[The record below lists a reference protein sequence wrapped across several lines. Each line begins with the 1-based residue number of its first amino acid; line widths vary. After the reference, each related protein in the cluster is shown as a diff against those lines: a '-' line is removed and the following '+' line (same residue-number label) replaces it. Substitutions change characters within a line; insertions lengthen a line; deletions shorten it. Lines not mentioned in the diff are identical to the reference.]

1 MRSVSVVLALVAGT
15 TADERFAQLE
25 AQLAAVNS
33 RLTALEAENQALKGQ
48 LEHVHATRAVS
59 PLGHTSVDWGRQLSH
74 DTSDTTTCCR
84 WTPTGSCTSV
94 SRQCTEVHEYL
105 EGKTAT
111 HVFANAEH
119 ANCLGS
125 DQTVWAASFNG
136 HLGNVTLS
144 TNGNVVT
151 AVRTPLLVTHNQN
164 CGTVD
169 PTLTL
174 QMDTTVAGTLT
185 VVGTMTT
192 MGAVTNQG
200 TLTIEGA
207 VTITLRL
214 LDASGSNTAENTDAP
229 ASDVIRLDHS
239 LALVM
244 KLTSGRAVTIKS
256 AAHGTYWWCNPD
268 GSEYPGA
275 ITNGDPHA
283 RPIGENYRT
292 FFRLSPTNGGVVIMC
307 NANYWTKALHYTG
320 SALGVTE
327 ISSSNTMNTWERW
340 AIWEPTF
347 LTDGTTPWPYPGAV
361 TIFHPHHQ
369 QYIRF
374 AHGEYVGGHDGKP
387 DTADFAF
394 YIDYI
399 DEWDGYGVS

>member
-1 MRSVSVVLALVAGT
+1 MMRSVSVVLALVAGT

-25 AQLAAVNS
+25 AQLAAVHS

-59 PLGHTSVDWGRQLSH
+59 PLGHTSVDSGRQLSH

-105 EGKTAT
+105 EDKTAT

-185 VVGTMTT
+185 VGSTNI
-192 MGAVTNQG
+192 GSAVATAQ
-200 TLTIEGA
+200 TDI
-207 VTITLRL
+207 
-214 LDASGSNTAENTDAP
+214 SSNTASISTNTANIATSTASISTNTANIATNTASISTNTANIATNTASIATLTSALHPATCVRMLTCDGGCDGYVHVYKSASIGVWDTVSEQSSKYDTGSTVLDTCYPAGFRGIQVKGPHTDSWIGSIEFSVDGGSTWMYPWCITGCIGAAAIPMDPDDDSDDDTSATDNTDGQRVIVDLSDT
-229 ASDVIRLDHS
+229 ASS
-239 LALVM
+239 
-244 KLTSGRAVTIKS
+244 S
-256 AAHGTYWWCNPD
+256 AGGGTYCL
-268 GSEYPGA
+268 
-275 ITNGDPHA
+275 
-283 RPIGENYRT
+283 R
-292 FFRLSPTNGGVVIMC
+292 
-307 NANYWTKALHYTG
+307 
-320 SALGVTE
+320 
-327 ISSSNTMNTWERW
+327 
-340 AIWEPTF
+340 
-347 LTDGTTPWPYPGAV
+347 GAV
-361 TIFHPHHQ
+361 CTFVLI
-369 QYIRF
+369 
-374 AHGEYVGGHDGKP
+374 
-387 DTADFAF
+387 
-394 YIDYI
+394 
-399 DEWDGYGVS
+399 

>member
-1 MRSVSVVLALVAGT
+1 M
-15 TADERFAQLE
+15 
-25 AQLAAVNS
+25 
-33 RLTALEAENQALKGQ
+33 
-48 LEHVHATRAVS
+48 
-59 PLGHTSVDWGRQLSH
+59 
-74 DTSDTTTCCR
+74 
-84 WTPTGSCTSV
+84 
-94 SRQCTEVHEYL
+94 
-105 EGKTAT
+105 
-111 HVFANAEH
+111 
-119 ANCLGS
+119 
-125 DQTVWAASFNG
+125 
-136 HLGNVTLS
+136 
-144 TNGNVVT
+144 
-151 AVRTPLLVTHNQN
+151 
-164 CGTVD
+164 
-169 PTLTL
+169 
-174 QMDTTVAGTLT
+174 
-185 VVGTMTT
+185 
-192 MGAVTNQG
+192 
-200 TLTIEGA
+200 
-207 VTITLRL
+207 TITLRL
-214 LDASGSNTAENTDAP
+214 LDASGSNTAVNTDAP

-256 AAHGTYWWCNPD
+256 AKYGTYWWCNPD
-268 GSEYPGA
+268 GSEYPGS

-361 TIFHPHHQ
+361 TIFHPRHQ
-369 QYIRF
+369 QYLRF
-374 AHGEYVGGHDGKP
+374 ADGEYVGGHNGTP

-399 DEWDGYGVS
+399 DEWDGYGA